1 MRSSGV
7 QLVCFLSVGLLPCI
21 LGRARPRSGLR
32 EAMRRRTGEEVDE
45 ITPIKSIEEVISMLP
60 VKSIQE
66 VKSVQ
71 GIDDDVAKAAIK
83 RFGLKNKLAARS
95 AGGLFDDYTSDYSQP
110 PFHQLSKLSQAKVKI
125 AELTSKLMECRIN
138 KKPLIDQAESEE
150 EEVGGLPIKKLY
162 GESVEEVTPI
172 KNIEEVKSLDEIKS
186 IDEVK
191 KIQELKSV
199 EEVKSMLPVKS
210 VEEVKSITP
219 VKSVQEVKNL
229 YELTDAQARE
239 LSREIR
245 SYNRLIMEE

>member
-95 AGGLFDDYTSDYSQP
+95 AGGYFDDYTSDYSSP
-110 PFHQLSKLSQAKVKI
+110 DAKI
-125 AELTSKLMECRIN
+125 AELAYKLMKCKRRN
-138 KKPLIDQAESEE
+138 KEPLTTAESEE
-150 EEVGGLPIKKLY
+150 EEVGGKLY
-162 GESVEEVTPI
+162 GESIEEVTPI
-172 KNIEEVKSLDEIKS
+172 KNIEEVKSLDEIKN

-239 LSREIR
+239 LTREIR
-245 SYNRLIMEE
+245 SYNRLILEE

>member
-45 ITPIKSIEEVISMLP
+45 ITPIKS
-60 VKSIQE
+60 
-66 VKSVQ
+66 VQ

-95 AGGLFDDYTSDYSQP
+95 AGGLFDDYTSDYS
-110 PFHQLSKLSQAKVKI
+110 SSNAKI
-125 AELTSKLMECRIN
+125 AELAYKLMKCKRRN
-138 KKPLIDQAESEE
+138 KEPLTVQAESEE
-150 EEVGGLPIKKLY
+150 EEVGGKLY
-162 GESVEEVTPI
+162 GESIEEVTPI

-191 KIQELKSV
+191 KIQELKS
-199 EEVKSMLPVKS
+199 
-210 VEEVKSITP
+210 
-219 VKSVQEVKNL
+219 
-229 YELTDAQARE
+229 
-239 LSREIR
+239 
-245 SYNRLIMEE
+245 

>member
-45 ITPIKSIEEVISMLP
+45 ITPIKSI
-60 VKSIQE
+60 QE

-95 AGGLFDDYTSDYSQP
+95 AGGLFDDYTSDYSSP
-110 PFHQLSKLSQAKVKI
+110 NAKI
-125 AELTSKLMECRIN
+125 AELAYKLMKCKRRN
-138 KKPLIDQAESEE
+138 KEPLTVQAESEE
-150 EEVGGLPIKKLY
+150 EEVVGKLY
-162 GESVEEVTPI
+162 GESIEEVTPI

-199 EEVKSMLPVKS
+199 EEVKS
-210 VEEVKSITP
+210 ITP

-239 LSREIR
+239 LAREIR

>member
-32 EAMRRRTGEEVDE
+32 EAMKRRTGEEVDE

-95 AGGLFDDYTSDYSQP
+95 AGGLFDDYTSDYSSP
-110 PFHQLSKLSQAKVKI
+110 PDPIVARKYLKI
-125 AELTSKLMECRIN
+125 AELAYKLKKCRRN

-150 EEVGGLPIKKLY
+150 EEVGGKLY
-162 GESVEEVTPI
+162 GESIEEVTPI

-229 YELTDAQARE
+229 YELTDAQAAE
-239 LSREIR
+239 LTREIR

>member
-95 AGGLFDDYTSDYSQP
+95 AGGYFDDYTSDYSSP
-110 PFHQLSKLSQAKVKI
+110 NAKI
-125 AELTSKLMECRIN
+125 AELAYKLMKCKRRN
-138 KKPLIDQAESEE
+138 KEPLTTAESEE
-150 EEVGGLPIKKLY
+150 EEVGGKLY
-162 GESVEEVTPI
+162 GESIEEVTPI
-172 KNIEEVKSLDEIKS
+172 KNIEEVKSLDEIKN

-239 LSREIR
+239 LTREIR

>member
-95 AGGLFDDYTSDYSQP
+95 AGGLFDDYSSDYS
-110 PFHQLSKLSQAKVKI
+110 SSNAKI
-125 AELTSKLMECRIN
+125 AELAYKLMKCKRRN
-138 KKPLIDQAESEE
+138 KEPLTVQAESEE
-150 EEVGGLPIKKLY
+150 EEVGGKLY
-162 GESVEEVTPI
+162 GESIEEVTPI
-172 KNIEEVKSLDEIKS
+172 KNIE
-186 IDEVK
+186 EVK

>member
-110 PFHQLSKLSQAKVKI
+110 IDPIQAIKDQKETI
-125 AELTSKLMECRIN
+125 AELAYKLMKCRRN

-239 LSREIR
+239 LTREIR
-245 SYNRLIMEE
+245 SYNRLILD

>member
-1 MRSSGV
+1 
-7 QLVCFLSVGLLPCI
+7 
-21 LGRARPRSGLR
+21 
-32 EAMRRRTGEEVDE
+32 
-45 ITPIKSIEEVISMLP
+45 MLP

-95 AGGLFDDYTSDYSQP
+95 AGGYFDDYTSDYSSP
-110 PFHQLSKLSQAKVKI
+110 NAKI
-125 AELTSKLMECRIN
+125 AELAYKLMKCKRRN
-138 KKPLIDQAESEE
+138 KEPLTTSES
-150 EEVGGLPIKKLY
+150 I
-162 GESVEEVTPI
+162 EEVTPI
-172 KNIEEVKSLDEIKS
+172 KNIEEVKSLDEIKN

-219 VKSVQEVKNL
+219 VKSVQEV
-229 YELTDAQARE
+229 
-239 LSREIR
+239 
-245 SYNRLIMEE
+245 

>member
-7 QLVCFLSVGLLPCI
+7 QLVCFLSVVGLLPCI

-83 RFGLKNKLAARS
+83 RFGLKNKLVARS
-95 AGGLFDDYTSDYSQP
+95 AGGYFDDYTSDYS
-110 PFHQLSKLSQAKVKI
+110 SVDADAKI
-125 AELTSKLMECRIN
+125 AELAYKLMKCKRRN
-138 KKPLIDQAESEE
+138 KEPLTTAESEE
-150 EEVGGLPIKKLY
+150 EVRGKLY
-162 GESVEEVTPI
+162 GESIEEVTPI
-172 KNIEEVKSLDEIKS
+172 KNIEEVKSLDEIKN

-210 VEEVKSITP
+210 AE
-219 VKSVQEVKNL
+219 
-229 YELTDAQARE
+229 ARE
-239 LSREIR
+239 RTREIR
-245 SYNRLIMEE
+245 SYNRLILD

>member
-95 AGGLFDDYTSDYSQP
+95 AGGYFDDYTSDYS
-110 PFHQLSKLSQAKVKI
+110 SVDANAKI
-125 AELTSKLMECRIN
+125 AELAYKLMKCKRRN
-138 KKPLIDQAESEE
+138 KEPLTTAESEE
-150 EEVGGLPIKKLY
+150 EEVGGKLY
-162 GESVEEVTPI
+162 GESIEEVTPI
-172 KNIEEVKSLDEIKS
+172 KNIEEVKSLDEIKN

-239 LSREIR
+239 LTREIR

>member
-7 QLVCFLSVGLLPCI
+7 QLVCLLFVGLLPCI

-95 AGGLFDDYTSDYSQP
+95 AGGYFDDYTSDYSSP
-110 PFHQLSKLSQAKVKI
+110 NAKI
-125 AELTSKLMECRIN
+125 AELAYKLMKCKRRN
-138 KKPLIDQAESEE
+138 KEPLTTAESEE
-150 EEVGGLPIKKLY
+150 EEVGGKLY
-162 GESVEEVTPI
+162 GESIEEVTPI
-172 KNIEEVKSLDEIKS
+172 KNIEEVKSLDEIKN

-239 LSREIR
+239 LTREIR
-245 SYNRLIMEE
+245 SYNRLILD

>member
-7 QLVCFLSVGLLPCI
+7 QLVCFLSVVGLLPCI

-95 AGGLFDDYTSDYSQP
+95 AGGLFDDYTSDYSSP
-110 PFHQLSKLSQAKVKI
+110 PDPIVAAKYLKI
-125 AELTSKLMECRIN
+125 AQLTYKLKKCRRN

-150 EEVGGLPIKKLY
+150 EEVGGKLY
-162 GESVEEVTPI
+162 GESIEEVTPI
-172 KNIEEVKSLDEIKS
+172 KNIEEVKSLDE
-186 IDEVK
+186 
-191 KIQELKSV
+191 
-199 EEVKSMLPVKS
+199 
-210 VEEVKSITP
+210 

-239 LSREIR
+239 LTREIR
-245 SYNRLIMEE
+245 SYNRLIL

>member
-95 AGGLFDDYTSDYSQP
+95 AGGLFDDYTSDYSSP
-110 PFHQLSKLSQAKVKI
+110 NAKI
-125 AELTSKLMECRIN
+125 AELAYKLMKCKRRN
-138 KKPLIDQAESEE
+138 KEPLTVQ
-150 EEVGGLPIKKLY
+150 
-162 GESVEEVTPI
+162 GESIEEVTPI

-191 KIQELKSV
+191 KIQ
-199 EEVKSMLPVKS
+199 
-210 VEEVKSITP
+210 
-219 VKSVQEVKNL
+219 
-229 YELTDAQARE
+229 
-239 LSREIR
+239 
-245 SYNRLIMEE
+245 

>member
-7 QLVCFLSVGLLPCI
+7 QLVCLLFVVGLLPCI

-60 VKSIQE
+60 VKLIQE

-71 GIDDDVAKAAIK
+71 GNDDDVAKAAIK

-95 AGGLFDDYTSDYSQP
+95 AGGLFDDYTSDYSSP
-110 PFHQLSKLSQAKVKI
+110 PDPIVAKKYLKI
-125 AELTSKLMECRIN
+125 AELTYKLKKCRRN

-150 EEVGGLPIKKLY
+150 EEVGGKLY
-162 GESVEEVTPI
+162 GESIEEVTPI
-172 KNIEEVKSLDEIKS
+172 KNIEEVKSLDEIKN

-210 VEEVKSITP
+210 V
-219 VKSVQEVKNL
+219 QEVKNL
-229 YELTDAQARE
+229 YELTDAQAAE

>member
-95 AGGLFDDYTSDYSQP
+95 AGGYFDDYTSDYSSP
-110 PFHQLSKLSQAKVKI
+110 NAKI
-125 AELTSKLMECRIN
+125 AELAYKLMKCKRRN
-138 KKPLIDQAESEE
+138 KEPLTTAESEE
-150 EEVGGLPIKKLY
+150 EEVGGKLY
-162 GESVEEVTPI
+162 GESIEEVTPI

-239 LSREIR
+239 LTREIR
-245 SYNRLIMEE
+245 SYNRLILD

>member
-95 AGGLFDDYTSDYSQP
+95 AGGLFDDYTSDYS
-110 PFHQLSKLSQAKVKI
+110 SSNAKI
-125 AELTSKLMECRIN
+125 AELAYKLMKCKRRN
-138 KKPLIDQAESEE
+138 KEPLTVQAESEE
-150 EEVGGLPIKKLY
+150 EEVGGKLY
-162 GESVEEVTPI
+162 GESIEEVTPI
-172 KNIEEVKSLDEIKS
+172 KNIEEVKSLDEIKN

>member
-95 AGGLFDDYTSDYSQP
+95 AGGYFDDYTSDYS
-110 PFHQLSKLSQAKVKI
+110 SANAKI
-125 AELTSKLMECRIN
+125 AELAYKLMKCKRRN
-138 KKPLIDQAESEE
+138 KEPLTVAESEE
-150 EEVGGLPIKKLY
+150 EEVGGKLY
-162 GESVEEVTPI
+162 GESIEEVTPI
-172 KNIEEVKSLDEIKS
+172 KNIEEVKSLDEIKN

-239 LSREIR
+239 LTREIR
-245 SYNRLIMEE
+245 SYNRLILD

>member
-95 AGGLFDDYTSDYSQP
+95 AGGLFDDYSSDYS
-110 PFHQLSKLSQAKVKI
+110 SSNAKI
-125 AELTSKLMECRIN
+125 AELAYKLMKCKRRN
-138 KKPLIDQAESEE
+138 KEPLTVQAESEE
-150 EEVGGLPIKKLY
+150 EEVGGKLY
-162 GESVEEVTPI
+162 GESIEEVTPI
-172 KNIEEVKSLDEIKS
+172 KN

-199 EEVKSMLPVKS
+199 EEVKSMLPVKKIQ
-210 VEEVKSITP
+210 ELKSITP

>member
-60 VKSIQE
+60 VKSVQE

-95 AGGLFDDYTSDYSQP
+95 AGGLFDDYTSDYSSP
-110 PFHQLSKLSQAKVKI
+110 NAKI
-125 AELTSKLMECRIN
+125 AELAYKLMKCKRRN
-138 KKPLIDQAESEE
+138 KEPLT
-150 EEVGGLPIKKLY
+150 VH
-162 GESVEEVTPI
+162 GESIEEVTPI

-239 LSREIR
+239 LAREIR

>member
-95 AGGLFDDYTSDYSQP
+95 AGGYFDDYTSDYSSP
-110 PFHQLSKLSQAKVKI
+110 NAKI
-125 AELTSKLMECRIN
+125 AELAYKLMKCKRRN
-138 KKPLIDQAESEE
+138 KEPLTTAESEE
-150 EEVGGLPIKKLY
+150 EEVGGKLY
-162 GESVEEVTPI
+162 GESIEEVTPI
-172 KNIEEVKSLDEIKS
+172 KNIEEVKSLDEIKN

-239 LSREIR
+239 LTREIR
-245 SYNRLIMEE
+245 SYNRLILD

>member
-7 QLVCFLSVGLLPCI
+7 QLVCFLSVVGLLPCI

-110 PFHQLSKLSQAKVKI
+110 IDPIQAIKDQKETI
-125 AELTSKLMECRIN
+125 AELAYKLMKCRRN

-150 EEVGGLPIKKLY
+150 EEVGGKLY
-162 GESVEEVTPI
+162 GESIEEVTPI
-172 KNIEEVKSLDEIKS
+172 KNIEEVKSLDEIKN

-239 LSREIR
+239 LTREIR
-245 SYNRLIMEE
+245 SYNRLILD